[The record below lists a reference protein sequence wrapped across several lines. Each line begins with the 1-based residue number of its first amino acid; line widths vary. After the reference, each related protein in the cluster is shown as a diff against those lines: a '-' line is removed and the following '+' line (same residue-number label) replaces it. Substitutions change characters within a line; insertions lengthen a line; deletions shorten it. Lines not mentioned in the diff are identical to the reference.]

1 MLTIQADRSMPE
13 NKRALHNEHVIA
25 NVQGPANDFLNYHIE
40 GILPGERL
48 TIELVAFEGAEER
61 VKDVLKARVAP
72 FLLLPNDRQARQAFV
87 ADFRS
92 VPDALRLGGLPGLDL
107 AENGVR
113 QAGSPFA

>member
-48 TIELVAFEGAEER
+48 TIELGAFEGAEER
-61 VKDVLKARVAP
+61 VKDVLKARVGP
-72 FLLLPNDRQARQAFV
+72 FLFLPNDRQARRAVLADFPFV
-87 ADFRS
+87 AGAFRIG
-92 VPDALRLGGLPGLDL
+92 VLP
-107 AENGVR
+107 
-113 QAGSPFA
+113 